1 MNVPELLLY
10 QLLQTHKVELNLK
23 DQPVKGGY
31 IGVNKLP
38 TSPKPSQ
45 CGIQKKGI
53 REDEAA
59 EEMKLVVIYW

>member
-45 CGIQKKGI
+45 CGIQKK
-53 REDEAA
+53 ESEK
-59 EEMKLVVIYW
+59 MKLRRK